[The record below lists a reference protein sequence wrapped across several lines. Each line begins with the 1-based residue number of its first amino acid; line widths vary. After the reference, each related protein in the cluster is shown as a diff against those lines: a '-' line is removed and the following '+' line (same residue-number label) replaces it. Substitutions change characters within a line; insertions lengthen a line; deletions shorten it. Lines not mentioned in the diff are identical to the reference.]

1 MNVAGNS
8 QMNENSN
15 VLSLFGFAQT
25 QAETDTE
32 ALTPDP
38 LKNLL
43 LEAEAE
49 AFMSQ
54 AEEEEIQLPRAP
66 RTLVKENQFPEQ
78 SLYVLDQQLEQ
89 LKSGLGR
96 LKFYLSDLDDMLP
109 R

>member
-15 VLSLFGFAQT
+15 VLSLFGDAKLP
-25 QAETDTE
+25 AETEAE
-32 ALTPDP
+32 ALMPDP

-49 AFMSQ
+49 AFM
-54 AEEEEIQLPRAP
+54 AVEDEEEIQLARTP
-66 RTLVKENQFPEQ
+66 RTLVKESQFPEQ
-78 SLYVLDQQLEQ
+78 SMFVLDQQLEQ
-89 LKSGLGR
+89 LKSSLGR